1 MGEFSADSAY
11 SYVARQVAFGPR
23 VPGTA
28 SHDSCATW
36 IETRMR
42 AWADSVIV
50 QKGTVAAF
58 DGTVLPITNIIAG
71 FNLPQTKRILL
82 VAHYDTRPWADRES
96 DPELHN
102 TPIPGAND
110 GGSGTAVLMEIARNL
125 ARKAPTVG
133 VDILFVDAEDYGPG
147 ETSISDTG
155 FDGWCLGSRYWTQ
168 NMIPYGNHNLPA
180 Y

>member
-71 FNLPQTKRILL
+71 FNLPQTKKIGR
-82 VAHYDTRPWADRES
+82 ASCRER
-96 DPELHN
+96 
-102 TPIPGAND
+102 
-110 GGSGTAVLMEIARNL
+110 V
-125 ARKAPTVG
+125 
-133 VDILFVDAEDYGPG
+133 
-147 ETSISDTG
+147 
-155 FDGWCLGSRYWTQ
+155 
-168 NMIPYGNHNLPA
+168 
-180 Y
+180 